1 LRSAAGKA
9 TVAGQGAPYG
19 DDQRARARDAAD
31 PGGRPGMRPAALAAL
46 VLAGC
51 ATPTP
56 GPADR
61 IGRIY
66 TYVRSDRDGAEAE
79 TIRVYRL
86 DRTHIEVSKM
96 RERCTNAAYVTATL
110 DIERGHAT
118 RLGGGRLRPNAGRE
132 EFAVLTYDPAARRID
147 ARIDLPAGPIEAHVA
162 VPDTP
167 WHLFDFDLAS
177 LTIAAQYRSDRRA
190 DLSFGLPLI
199 WPGDAPNFF
208 RYLGRAD
215 LRFVGED
222 MREGRRA
229 LRFEAG
235 GPAFGSLG
243 GPIWFDSTE
252 GHIIEAAWGLPN
264 HSEHR
269 DFRLRLTG
277 VSDGGAAEW
286 RRLLSAHFQNCPAGS
301 T

>member
-1 LRSAAGKA
+1 MIA
-9 TVAGQGAPYG
+9 
-19 DDQRARARDAAD
+19 
-31 PGGRPGMRPAALAAL
+31 AALLLAAAQPPDH
-46 VLAGC
+46 V
-51 ATPTP
+51 
-56 GPADR
+56 
-61 IGRIY
+61 GRIY

-110 DIERGHAT
+110 DLERGYAT
-118 RLGGGRLRPNAGRE
+118 RLGGGRLRPNAARE
-132 EFAVLTYDPAARRID
+132 EFAVLTYDEAARRID
-147 ARIDLPAGPIEAHVA
+147 ARIELPTGPIEAHVA

-167 WHLFDFDLAS
+167 WHIYDFDLAS
-177 LTIAAQYRSDRRA
+177 LTIAAQYRPDRRA
-190 DLSFGLPLI
+190 NMSFGLPLV
-199 WPGDAPNFF
+199 WPDDAPNFF

-215 LRFVGED
+215 LRFVRAERHG
-222 MREGRRA
+222 GRSA

-235 GPAFGSLG
+235 GAAFGERADVGGRGGRG
-243 GPIWFDSTE
+243 GPIWFDAAE
-252 GHIIEAAWGLPN
+252 GHILEASWGIPN

-286 RRLLSAHFQNCPAGS
+286 RRLLSAHFEGCPAS
-301 T
+301 